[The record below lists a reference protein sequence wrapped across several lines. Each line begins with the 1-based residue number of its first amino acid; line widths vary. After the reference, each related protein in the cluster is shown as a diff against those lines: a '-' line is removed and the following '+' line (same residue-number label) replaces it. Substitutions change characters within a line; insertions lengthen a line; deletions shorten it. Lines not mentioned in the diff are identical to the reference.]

1 MRSKDKV
8 GGYTYADSGVD
19 RDLRLKSKGALRLL
33 DPTLGFSRYG
43 SIVQLP
49 YGRLLPFR
57 DGWLDLVIEGVGTK
71 VLLAQLAGK
80 FDTIGV
86 DGVAMAVNDVIRSGA
101 KPLCLVNNIH
111 IQRSDPILV
120 SEILKGLA
128 EGASEAGCPVVGG
141 EIGDVAEIIRGVAKD
156 KGFDLVVA
164 CIGEVSETGIIR
176 GNGIRP
182 GDGIIGLRSS
192 GIHSN
197 GVTLARKVLLRRWGG
212 VFDAFDTPEGL
223 EKPIIYEMLEPTKIY
238 VKPVLS
244 LLKEFKVKAVVH
256 ITGDAYLKFEKLM
269 ALNPG
274 VGFEFT
280 NFKPQPIFNLIQ
292 EASRRSR
299 GPISDSEMLRTFNMG
314 WGLALVV
321 DSELMDGCL
330 DLLNREGGDAEAIGH
345 VDDTGHISAFFKGRR
360 LILR

>member
-1 MRSKDKV
+1 MKWKCLFAALLAAAWVNAQNISCSL
-8 GGYTYADSGVD
+8 SGVVQD
-19 RDLRLKSKGALRLL
+19 PAGAVIPSQEVVLEDARTGFVRTTKTTNAGFFSFPDLAPSRFHLRISAKGFKEYRLSDIEIASGEHRSLR
-33 DPTLGFSRYG
+33 
-43 SIVQLP
+43 
-49 YGRLLPFR
+49 
-57 DGWLDLVIEGVGTK
+57 VIK
-71 VLLAQLAGK
+71 L
-80 FDTIGV
+80 
-86 DGVAMAVNDVIRSGA
+86 
-101 KPLCLVNNIH
+101 
-111 IQRSDPILV
+111 
-120 SEILKGLA
+120 
-128 EGASEAGCPVVGG
+128 

-330 DLLNREGGDAEAIGH
+330 NLLNREGGDAEAIGH